1 MRGEKLLRAKEEL
14 EERSNDRE
22 TMNSPK
28 QQGEARNESKKPVR
42 RKTEQLMSA
51 LQHCRSDLTRSGV
64 SVYTKRKRLECF

>member
-28 QQGEARNESKKPVR
+28 QQGGGGGGGGGGQGMSR
-42 RKTEQLMSA
+42 RS
-51 LQHCRSDLTRSGV
+51 R
-64 SVYTKRKRLECF
+64 

>member
-28 QQGEARNESKKPVR
+28 QQGGGGGGGGGKE
-42 RKTEQLMSA
+42 
-51 LQHCRSDLTRSGV
+51 
-64 SVYTKRKRLECF
+64 